1 MTEQST
7 LTAESIGAAARFDPQ
22 LRIPRRPRVRRGL
35 VISIE
40 PEQVVVTGTPKRQLF
55 RGRSAA
61 DLLPA
66 LLDLLDGS
74 HTHADLAVGLG
85 RPEEIVF
92 KALSL
97 LWASGVI
104 EEGPPEAATETALV
118 VEDVD
123 DRLAD
128 FLSRVGSATE
138 ANASWEQAAARL
150 HHTSVE
156 IFGDPGLAMLLE
168 EELSGSLPVR
178 RGDGYRPSQE
188 TTLVVWAEAE
198 TEDRPGGGRGG
209 AALAN
214 HCWEKG
220 LPLLRL
226 RVHGRKAALG
236 PLADPRITPCLGC
249 LSAGDASDERMAM
262 PGDHRLAAALFARDL
277 FAMMSRTTPS
287 PLPMRW
293 RVVDLETLG
302 HQDASSATRPG
313 CPRCSAAEAP
323 DGTPLERAS
332 LATRFE
338 ASVAMPPK
346 EFADLKAHQMH
357 YKPSNVALQR
367 VSRTWPVAQAVEL
380 PPPGHHRL
388 DAGQPAAP
396 AVVDAAAVSL
406 LLSVTAGIKADH
418 KDKVARWTA
427 SGGNIGSV
435 TAYAVVRDV
444 PGLPTGVYGY
454 VATEHR
460 LARLSSNIGA
470 VTGDA
475 PVTLVLT
482 GDFLKVARKY
492 SAFALR
498 IVLLDSGC
506 AQATARAAAHT
517 LDIGLAPRPRWDDE
531 VVATALGIN
540 PDVEPITAVID
551 LGGRIGSRGG
561 SK

>member
-1 MTEQST
+1 MTEQPM
-7 LTAESIGAAARFDPQ
+7 LTADSIGAAARFDPQ
-22 LRIPRRPRVRRGL
+22 LRIPRRPRLRRGL
-35 VISIE
+35 VISAE
-40 PEQVVVTGTPKRQLF
+40 PDQVVVTGTPKKQLF

-66 LLDLLDGS
+66 LLDLLDGA
-74 HTHADLAVGLG
+74 HTHGDLAVRLG

-104 EEGPPEAATETALV
+104 EEGPPEAGTETAPV
-118 VEDVD
+118 AGEVD

-150 HHTSVE
+150 HHASVE
-156 IFGDPGLAMLLE
+156 IFGDPGLAVLLE

-178 RGDGYRPSQE
+178 RGEGGLPSE
-188 TTLVVWAEAE
+188 GTTLAVWAEAE
-198 TEDRPGGGRGG
+198 AADRTEDERDG
-209 AALAN
+209 AALAD

-236 PLADPRITPCLGC
+236 PLADPSITPCLEC
-249 LSAGDASDERMAM
+249 LSAEDASDERTAA

-277 FAMMSRTTPS
+277 FAMVSRTTPS

-323 DGTPLERAS
+323 AGTPLGRAS

-357 YKPSNVALQR
+357 YKPSNLALQR
-367 VSRTWPVAQAVEL
+367 ISRTWPVAQAVEL
-380 PPPGHHRL
+380 PLPAHHRL
-388 DAGQPAAP
+388 DTDRPVGPAAL
-396 AVVDAAAVSL
+396 DAGAVSL
-406 LLSVTAGIKADH
+406 ILSVTAGVKADD

-435 TAYAVVRDV
+435 TAYAVVRDIL
-444 PGLPTGVYGY
+444 GLSPGVYGY

-460 LARLSSNIGA
+460 LARLSSSAGE

-482 GDFLKVARKY
+482 GDFPKVARKY

-517 LDIGLAPRPRWDDE
+517 LGINLAPRPHWDDE
-531 VVATALGIN
+531 AVATALGIN

-551 LGGRIGSRGG
+551 LGG